1 MRTAIMTDS
10 NSGITCEEGNAL
22 GIFVLPMPVVIDDK
36 IYFENKDIT
45 LEEFYKAMEEGK
57 QITSSQPSPGD
68 VEDMW
73 ESIFNDGYDEVVY
86 MPMSSGLS
94 SSCHVATQLAKEYDG
109 RVQVADN
116 HRISV
121 TLRQSVLDAKK
132 MADEGM
138 NALDIKNKLEELGG
152 YSSIYIAVDT
162 LEYLKK
168 GGRVTAA
175 GAALGAVFNI
185 KPILT
190 IQGEKLDAYAK
201 VRGIKK
207 CEKKILEAVQDDLEK
222 RFSAIPEGK
231 LVIGAAGTFLNKDDA
246 LNWEN
251 EVRQMFPQAKVYYNQ
266 LSLSI
271 GCHVGPNAIGIGISE
286 EY

>member
-138 NALDIKNKLEELGG
+138 NAFDIKNKLEELGG